1 MDNQLDNYKEEPVYY
16 CIHCL
21 SLKIRSD
28 EVCDYCEECGSTDI
42 AETTIDKWQELYKKK
57 YGINY
62 INKKSRN

>member
-1 MDNQLDNYKEEPVYY
+1 MDNQLDNYNEEPVYY

-21 SLKIRSD
+21 SLKIRSY

-57 YGINY
+57 YGTNY